1 MHNRRDHAD
10 RSWRQNVTSPTKPD
24 VVDNPDAKRFEI
36 RADGELAGFA
46 EYRLRPKSIAFVHTE
61 IDSRFEGR
69 GLGSALVRTA
79 LDDVRE
85 RGLAVLPY
93 CPFVR
98 RWISTHPDYLDL
110 VPVDK
115 RAEFGL

>member
-1 MHNRRDHAD
+1 MHNRRDQ
-10 RSWRQNVTSPTKPD
+10 RRRTWRPNLTSPTKTE
-24 VVDNPDAKRFEI
+24 VVDNPDAHRFEI
-36 RADGELAGFA
+36 RADGEQAGFA
-46 EYRLRPKSIAFVHTE
+46 EYRLHPKSIAFVHTE

-69 GLGSALVRTA
+69 GLGSVLVRAA

-98 RWISTHPDYLDL
+98 RWISTHPDYLEL
-110 VPVDK
+110 VPADK
-115 RAEFGL
+115 RAGFEL